1 MGMLVLSRRKEESIM
16 IGDGIEV
23 KIVGIRG
30 RNIRLGIEAPR
41 QVSIH
46 RREVYARMGRN
57 PQAGGVRASTQNST

>member
-1 MGMLVLSRRKEESIM
+1 MLVLSRRNEESIM

-30 RNIRLGIEAPR
+30 RNVRLGIEAPR

-46 RREVYARMGRN
+46 RREVYVRMDHN
-57 PQAGGVRASTQNST
+57 PQAGGVPARTQDST